1 MAFDPT
7 TARLDGQPAAST
19 TTFDPTTARR
29 SARSALGEIANQGY
43 AGAVVEL
50 PQMVG
55 KAAQYLSNPG
65 SSVYDWGK
73 GVADSAAER
82 GNRADLQ
89 PDTENHG
96 LITNTLASGARMIPQ
111 SLAPAA
117 AAGLIAAAPVE
128 VPAAIALGGA
138 SLLGALPAAFSQG
151 QTTLDKAKAAGVSD
165 DVARDA
171 ARKTAAFE
179 FGGEALGNFA
189 GGKLLGLGGKI
200 ASPIVGKVFGQ
211 GAKATAGK
219 ALEEAT
225 SGAVIKPFLKSIPGS
240 LATEVGT
247 EMGQNA
253 GEAYVERAAGISKD
267 DPWEQAKEAIG
278 PTVGMTALLLP
289 FGLVGHSVNAHTAK
303 QRAAVLTSGHANQE
317 SRAAA
322 AEQIQ
327 KQLAEV
333 DPAAAANFGQHAAA
347 AISAGSD
354 LQIGEHLFQPYDP
367 YAATPTQWGS
377 SLGASDF
384 NGQADAQPNE
394 YDAPQAPDYETT
406 LGAGQERN
414 GLDFQRDVDT
424 SGLSLVD
431 PQEEG
436 RARAA
441 GIDFTRDNDTTSAWT
456 TTPGA
461 AASRM
466 ASMDF
471 GREFDTGG
479 LSLADRPA
487 RPSELMGLNP
497 SAGPISA
504 AAAMAVDSGAYTEV
518 TPITQRAGIG
528 AQRRLAESPI
538 IDVDARVVEDPAQS
552 IATPRRLQG
561 STDVSNALPAGRAVS
576 RPDAAVGADLQ
587 GGAGVGL
594 PYQQPGRIGSG
605 VGDVGAT
612 PQAGAGSQQ
621 DVATPAGGRVAGD
634 TALTSARTLRDVIE
648 ARKAQAP
655 AQGQAQPSGEVSEQ
669 AVNPAAQSAQVSQPI
684 IQEAA
689 DQSSP
694 QQAGAGAQAGGVPTA
709 GSAAVEGAGVGLSA
723 QTAPNQVAQRPAAR
737 KHPASVRGSGA
748 LAEVSRALG
757 GISPDLLADLSE
769 KISRTRTTKTGKA
782 TKYTSWDNPAIP
794 GVGPLFRRG
803 GSADMAEIARVLE
816 EAGYLEAGAN
826 ERDPIGAA
834 QRAQEIIR
842 GELRKGGSAT
852 QVGNADAIDAEMR
865 ARLNAEME
873 AAMDAESDPWDD
885 FSFTPDDLEAS
896 GYTELTPE
904 LQSEVERLIAEADQ
918 AGLDSEAIREDVARQ
933 VGEEASQDEY
943 NAAVK
948 EAIQGLLP
956 RVGRAPEQT
965 QPGRAQQGDRD
976 SIEAAGDQGQE
987 GGRGQGRQGGPDR
1000 EALTLQ
1006 AQTEE
1011 DLRAKAEREDAATKQ
1026 AAADKAAEQER
1037 LRRADDARDNKARA
1051 DATVDDFQLGQ
1062 SAEQQMSGMGDL
1074 FSASSDAQQ
1083 ERADVTKLTQ
1093 DEAKSLMSWQD
1104 LGQKDGVKTHALT
1117 FYESQADKDAK
1128 RGRMNLV
1135 RITKGDHSDTH
1146 WQIDGDDRKFAMLG
1160 MAKKAAEEIGMAR
1173 AVSDG
1178 FVQAPARAPASQSE
1192 AAPTQAAQVSA
1203 PTESTSPQSTQA
1215 PDLEPIFDGLQ
1226 SRGLKKKAAT
1236 EAAAAHPMAER
1247 IALVDKH
1254 ILDILGDLDE
1264 SGVLNIN
1271 C

>member
-1 MAFDPT
+1 MANQGYEPFTGKLDAAPQFEPFNGT
-7 TARLDGQPAAST
+7 LDGAKPK
-19 TTFDPTTARR
+19 P
-29 SARSALGEIANQGY
+29 ARSALGEIANQGY

-73 GVADSAAER
+73 GVADSAVER

-89 PDTENHG
+89 PDTENHD

-111 SLAPAA
+111 SLAPAAA

-171 ARKTAAFE
+171 ARKTAAIE

-189 GGKLLGLGGKI
+189 GGKLLGMGGKI
-200 ASPIVGKVFGQ
+200 ASPIFDKIAGQ

-303 QRAAVLTSGHANQE
+303 QRAAVLTSGQANQE

-384 NGQADAQPNE
+384 NGQADTQPNE
-394 YDAPQAPDYETT
+394 TDAPQAPDYETT

-497 SAGPISA
+497 SSGPISA

-538 IDVDARVVEDPAQS
+538 IDVDARVVEDQAQS

-561 STDVSNALPAGRAVS
+561 SNDVSNALPAGRAVS

-621 DVATPAGGRVAGD
+621 DVATPAGGRVAGN
-634 TALTSARTLRDVIE
+634 TALTPAPTLRDVIE

-694 QQAGAGAQAGGVPTA
+694 QQAGAGAQAGGVSAA
-709 GSAAVEGAGVGLSA
+709 GPAAVEGAGVDFNDKDA
-723 QTAPNQVAQRPAAR
+723 VAAAMR
-737 KHPASVRGSGA
+737 D
-748 LAEVSRALG
+748 LAGRLQAKFSDTGRD
-757 GISPDLLADLSE
+757 SD
-769 KISRTRTTKTGKA
+769 RTF
-782 TKYTSWDNPAIP
+782 S
-794 GVGPLFRRG
+794 
-803 GSADMAEIARVLE
+803 RVLE
-816 EAGYLEAGAN
+816 HFASEVEKGNRTPQSAQAMVERYSEIAGANPAAPREAGAVD
-826 ERDPIGAA
+826 E
-834 QRAQEIIR
+834 
-842 GELRKGGSAT
+842 SVAT
-852 QVGNADAIDAEMR
+852 PLGRN
-865 ARLNAEME
+865 
-873 AAMDAESDPWDD
+873 
-885 FSFTPDDLEAS
+885 
-896 GYTELTPE
+896 
-904 LQSEVERLIAEADQ
+904 ADQ
-918 AGLDSEAIREDVARQ
+918 ALQINQEAVSRPLDH
-933 VGEEASQDEY
+933 GEL
-943 NAAVK
+943 NV
-948 EAIQGLLP
+948 
-956 RVGRAPEQT
+956 
-965 QPGRAQQGDRD
+965 PGRTNNINAELDKH
-976 SIEAAGDQGQE
+976 
-987 GGRGQGRQGGPDR
+987 
-1000 EALTLQ
+1000 
-1006 AQTEE
+1006 
-1011 DLRAKAEREDAATKQ
+1011 KA
-1026 AAADKAAEQER
+1026 
-1037 LRRADDARDNKARA
+1037 
-1051 DATVDDFQLGQ
+1051 GQ
-1062 SAEQQMSGMGDL
+1062 SAQQKADAKAASAQKKSDKVQAKEL
-1074 FSASSDAQQ
+1074 FG
-1083 ERADVTKLTQ
+1083 R
-1093 DEAKSLMSWQD
+1093 
-1104 LGQKDGVKTHALT
+1104 LGQAMVEKMSPGIAQKQGLTEKQSAKEIHKTLDQMVKW
-1117 FYESQADKDAK
+1117 EPAK
-1128 RGRMNLV
+1128 FL
-1135 RITKGDHSDTH
+1135 KLAE
-1146 WQIDGDDRKFAMLG
+1146 KFQREQ
-1160 MAKKAAEEIGMAR
+1160 AAE
-1173 AVSDG
+1173 
-1178 FVQAPARAPASQSE
+1178 
-1192 AAPTQAAQVSA
+1192 VSA

-1236 EAAAAHPMAER
+1236 EAAAVHPMAER